1 MKTEKKPYSM
11 ELRAAAAEATRERI
25 LAAAAEA
32 FLEGW
37 YDDVTIAA
45 IAERAGVS
53 GQTVINHFG
62 SKEELATTAYEH
74 VSKEITLRRSEPEPG
89 DVLGALDV
97 LVDDYEITGD
107 AVIRMLALEEKVPML
122 GATARPRPRW
132 SPRLGGGDVPCPGA
146 RARTGGGHRRLHLE
160 APAPRPGAQPRR
172 DPGGDV
178 ANRASSTRT
187 EDSMTTP
194 KRYLFAIIDGG
205 GTVPADTSVIRAMVD
220 RGHDVRVLADRVLAP
235 DIASTGAE
243 HVVWDR
249 APQRPNLDPQS
260 VIMKDWDTKTP
271 FEAFGRVRDGAMVGP
286 AALFAADV
294 RAELQRRPAD
304 VVVGNFFVF
313 GAQIAAEAEGVPF
326 AFLVS
331 NLLSFRGSGTP
342 PLGPGLKPA
351 RGPLGRARDAVLNR
365 VMARL
370 FDKGLDQL
378 NEVRRANGLE
388 PIASVLENF
397 ERADRLLLMT
407 SSAFEY
413 ESFTPPPNVR
423 LVGPR
428 LDDPAWVG
436 SWTPPAGDEPLVLVG
451 MSSTFMDH
459 ANALQRA
466 ATALAGLPV
475 RGLVT
480 TGPSIP
486 VEAIDAPANVTV
498 VERAPHSEV
507 LRHAKVI
514 VTHAGHGTVLKAL
527 AAGVPVV
534 AMPLGR
540 DQLDNAARVVHH
552 GAGLRLKPT
561 GEAGCDREGGPAPAR
576 GAVLLGRRRAH
587 GRRDRSGDRRGSGC
601 RRTRG
606 ACVARL
612 GRCR

>member
-1 MKTEKKPYSM
+1 
-11 ELRAAAAEATRERI
+11 
-25 LAAAAEA
+25 
-32 FLEGW
+32 
-37 YDDVTIAA
+37 
-45 IAERAGVS
+45 
-53 GQTVINHFG
+53 
-62 SKEELATTAYEH
+62 
-74 VSKEITLRRSEPEPG
+74 
-89 DVLGALDV
+89 
-97 LVDDYEITGD
+97 
-107 AVIRMLALEEKVPML
+107 
-122 GATARPRPRW
+122 
-132 SPRLGGGDVPCPGA
+132 
-146 RARTGGGHRRLHLE
+146 
-160 APAPRPGAQPRR
+160 
-172 DPGGDV
+172 
-178 ANRASSTRT
+178 
-187 EDSMTTP
+187 MTTP

-260 VIMKDWDTKTP
+260 VIMKDWDAKTP

-294 RAELQRRPAD
+294 RSELQRRPAD

-351 RGPLGRARDAVLNR
+351 RGPLGRARDAALNR

-459 ANALQRA
+459 ADALQRA

-486 VEAIDAPANVTV
+486 VDAIDAPANVTV

-561 GEAGCDREGGPAPAR
+561 AKPDAIAKAVRRLLEEPSFSAAAERMAAAIAVETAEDLAAAELEALASLDSAAADELRNSQSGRE
-576 GAVLLGRRRAH
+576 AVPR
-587 GRRDRSGDRRGSGC
+587 
-601 RRTRG
+601 
-606 ACVARL
+606 
-612 GRCR
+612 

>member
-1 MKTEKKPYSM
+1 
-11 ELRAAAAEATRERI
+11 
-25 LAAAAEA
+25 
-32 FLEGW
+32 
-37 YDDVTIAA
+37 
-45 IAERAGVS
+45 
-53 GQTVINHFG
+53 
-62 SKEELATTAYEH
+62 
-74 VSKEITLRRSEPEPG
+74 
-89 DVLGALDV
+89 
-97 LVDDYEITGD
+97 
-107 AVIRMLALEEKVPML
+107 
-122 GATARPRPRW
+122 
-132 SPRLGGGDVPCPGA
+132 
-146 RARTGGGHRRLHLE
+146 
-160 APAPRPGAQPRR
+160 
-172 DPGGDV
+172 
-178 ANRASSTRT
+178 
-187 EDSMTTP
+187 MTTP

-205 GTVPADTSVIRAMVD
+205 GTVPADTSVIRAMVE

-235 DIASTGAE
+235 DIARTGAE

-260 VIMKDWDTKTP
+260 VIMKDWDAKTP
-271 FEAFGRVRDGAMVGP
+271 FEAFGRVRDGAMIGP

-294 RAELQRRPAD
+294 RSELQRRPAD

-388 PIASVLENF
+388 PIGSVLENF

-428 LDDPAWVG
+428 LDDPAWAG
-436 SWTPPAGDEPLVLVG
+436 DWTPPMGDDPLVLVG

-459 ANALQRA
+459 ADALQRA
-466 ATALAGLPV
+466 ATALGGLPV

-480 TGPSIP
+480 TGPSLP
-486 VEAIDAPANVTV
+486 VDTIDAPANVTV
-498 VERAPHSEV
+498 VERAPHSEI
-507 LRHAKVI
+507 LRHAKVV
-514 VTHAGHGTVLKAL
+514 VTHAGHGTVIKAL

-534 AMPLGR
+534 AIPLGR

-561 GEAGCDREGGPAPAR
+561 AKPDAIAKAVRRLLEEPSFSAAAERMAAAIAAETAEDLAAEELEALASLDSAAADELRNSQSGRE
-576 GAVLLGRRRAH
+576 AVP
-587 GRRDRSGDRRGSGC
+587 S
-601 RRTRG
+601 
-606 ACVARL
+606 
-612 GRCR
+612 